1 MKKEKLTK
9 DQALQKLRHYC
20 RYQERCHSEVKN
32 KLSELGVNKDEQDE
46 MIMSMIEEDHLD
58 EERFALAFT
67 AGRFKMKQ
75 WGRKKIQYALKEK
88 MVNEESIQKAIRQI
102 DETNYIQVLKKL
114 AKEKYSSLK
123 NDPYLVRKKKTL
135 DYLMQKGFEVNLIKT
150 IVEDFTKENQ

>member
-32 KLSELGVNKDEQDE
+32 KLFELGVDKNEHDE
-46 MIMSMIEEDHLD
+46 MIMDLVEGNYLD

-67 AGRFKMKQ
+67 TGRFIMKQ

-88 MVNEESIQKAIRQI
+88 MVKEENIQKAIRQI
-102 DETNYIQVLKKL
+102 DETNYMEVLKKL
-114 AKEKYSSLK
+114 ATEKYSSLK
-123 NDPYLVRKKKTL
+123 NEQYLVRKKKTT
-135 DYLMQKGFEVNLIKT
+135 DYLIQKGYEIELVRTFLETMIN
-150 IVEDFTKENQ
+150 